1 MPLEMINEDWQGKD
15 PTVGLCLL
23 HPPDELLG
31 SVQNFP
37 NTKGSVC
44 RNPALQ
50 GMLHVHMGQ
59 TNFNYMILFFFSQIP
74 RLMQDMLQSWFMIH
88 IFRRSSV
95 H

>member
-1 MPLEMINEDWQGKD
+1 MPLELINEDWQGND

-59 TNFNYMILFFFSQIP
+59 TNFNYMILFFSLSDSQTYAGHAAE
-74 RLMQDMLQSWFMIH
+74 LVHDSH
-88 IFRRSSV
+88 I
-95 H
+95 